1 MAHHFSLPLVS
12 TWSHGHSSYKGVW
25 EMCSGLESRK
35 KGEQDFGGQPTVSA
49 LVDNNAFNQ
58 NGKTRS
64 QSSVRLSHIQD
75 PSEFPRHPQRDSFLL
90 WGLSPSSSPRD
101 ATAVNEEAWDHI
113 QSFILQIKH
122 ELPIGLFLK
131 SKKVIDKKVR
141 PSLTVRKTTICLQ
154 KTVLGNILCGTQP
167 QTTLVGKTLT
177 YTSLEIT
184 LEKLMTIQARAFLDV
199 FWFPLTHK
207 LA

>member
-1 MAHHFSLPLVS
+1 MVSLSFLTLGFSKKPQLVPPVSRRGQRAWRPYRPGLEMAHHFSLPLVS

-75 PSEFPRHPQRDSFLL
+75 PSEFPRRPQRDSFLL
-90 WGLSPSSSPRD
+90 
-101 ATAVNEEAWDHI
+101 
-113 QSFILQIKH
+113 
-122 ELPIGLFLK
+122 
-131 SKKVIDKKVR
+131 
-141 PSLTVRKTTICLQ
+141 
-154 KTVLGNILCGTQP
+154 
-167 QTTLVGKTLT
+167 
-177 YTSLEIT
+177 
-184 LEKLMTIQARAFLDV
+184 
-199 FWFPLTHK
+199 
-207 LA
+207 